1 MEFQPNRRSVELSI
15 VQERGRTPRAC
26 KVDRAAQFLIG
37 DRLLTDV
44 SAGNFLQAGRGQRTP
59 RIARYGAMRS
69 VTMAFDL
76 VLLLFIADK
85 LLDRDAGSTRK
96 PGSMTKQNHAT
107 RLYPAMD
114 GRI

>member
-1 MEFQPNRRSVELSI
+1 MEFQPNRRSVGLSI

-26 KVDRAAQFLIG
+26 KIDRAAQFLIG

-59 RIARYGAMRS
+59 RIALRS
-69 VTMAFDL
+69 DALSNDGL
-76 VLLLFIADK
+76 RLSLLLFIADK

-96 PGSMTKQNHAT
+96 PGGMTKQNHAT
-107 RLYPAMD
+107 RLFPAMD